1 MGKKRINLK
10 KLKPAQRK
18 TVKVLGVFFFTL
30 LFFHITL
37 YFGSDLLLRSYLQ
50 QEVTKLSNGRYAIDF
65 DRFNLSVLERGFYV
79 QGFTL
84 TPLEEIADEDPQKPL
99 YKITIPEISVK
110 RLGYDFSDKV
120 VSIGIIKFYK
130 PGIQS
135 KQDEKL
141 LEKEQITPLEV
152 LEEEVRKSFGDGLQ
166 NIIVDHLYIEEADL
180 LLENFISQRSITA
193 DRTNLY
199 VQHIELLTKK
209 DNAPPFNAHGFELS
223 LQNFEI
229 VLADSIHT
237 VKSSSVNVSS
247 LDQYM
252 KAEKVSI
259 TPDLTRP
266 AEHYYEIDLDNLE
279 LVEADIDRMF
289 YTADVDIGRLR
300 LERPDFN
307 HYSAATEAIG
317 SASLQQG
324 LYPLIENILASI
336 SINDLVVADGD
347 YLHSSLHEPE
357 KNRIEAEGINFLMDQ
372 VYIGP
377 DQQKTHNQ
385 FFYAQD
391 AELDISKVRVALA
404 DGVHWISGENVF
416 ISSFE
421 DKVTLEKVEVK
432 PVYEGDQPEMTL
444 FEIEMPQ
451 VALGDANLKKIYNEN
466 ILDIN
471 ELFVSSPSVLL
482 RDLAPN
488 PDISGKSTI
497 RDLTQNYLSAIYI
510 QKLEV
515 SDGSLVL
522 DNDLRMRQD
531 SLSFGKI
538 SFLLEDFRLD
548 EQIVEEESSRIF
560 LAEEL
565 RLEIEDYALKLSD
578 NLHLFT
584 ADRVLLDTKDKYV
597 EISGFR
603 LSPQAGGNITNVLSR
618 YSQTTVFD
626 MEVPDFYVYG
636 VDIGEAFF
644 HGRLSVNEIKV
655 PSPQIRLQIYSNPEA
670 ANEENKMDRLDVM
683 NLLTNYFSVVKVDAV
698 NVEEGTLELEN
709 FGREKIQT
717 FSENDVNIGIKNFY
731 VDRFADPMDSRVLF
745 AEELDVHLNNYVFNI
760 AEGKYRIVAD
770 GISFNSARE
779 EITTTNVRLR
789 PSRTLEAKAVIQ
801 ADIPNM
807 TVKGVDLEA
816 FLFEN
821 TLALTKLKLSGAD
834 VQLYLNREKDEE
846 EVPRRGQRRRERN
859 LPKTIDV
866 IQIDTVEAEDAQF
879 NLAYREAD
887 QDLELINSGVNMS
900 FYGFMLDSA
909 KLVEGD
915 LAAFFSSMSM
925 EMDKFSLSLKDSIH
939 TINFSKVGFDSNSG
953 QIALDNFSIVPRN
966 QMGKKGFPVIEARV
980 PHVSLRT
987 NSLTSLQKT
996 GDFVVKQL
1004 LLAKPEIILY
1014 LDKEEAEMLPDD
1026 EEQVAQK
1033 VVENLAIEN
1042 FEIKGG
1048 VLTLKEK
1055 GDDKKVNS
1063 FNNLS
1068 ITLSDLNFDLASPSS
1083 ISRDFYLNKD
1093 FEFELTD
1100 YEIKLPDS
1108 LNILRVGV
1116 ALLSENRLHLKEV
1129 SLIPRY
1135 GDFEYHRIVGY
1146 QTDVAKVTIPEVIFH
1161 GLDVE
1166 KLMDERMLEARAVS
1180 LMDAHVD
1187 VFRDKRFHF
1196 QRGVEKPMPQAL
1208 MRTSDFQVNI
1218 DSLIIQNAEVV
1229 YREFPDKG
1237 LVPGQL
1243 QFDGLNAVL
1252 TPFYLTSADH
1262 SYPIETMMLQANALI
1277 NGVAPIRLGGQLF
1290 FQPPYPMQLVAEAGE
1305 FDLTTLNPIIETN
1318 AFVKVLDGVV
1328 RGGRWEFTL
1337 DDDAARGTMALRYN
1351 DLKVMLLEERTLD
1364 RGRGRKNVLTFVIN
1378 NLAVRSNNPRKFF
1391 NRMVCSPIYL
1401 KRDKSRF
1408 VFNYL
1413 WKSTLS
1419 GLQGS
1424 VGLGKPKE
1432 EKDRVEE

>member
-18 TVKVLGVFFFTL
+18 AVKVLGIFSLTL
-30 LFFHITL
+30 LFFHIVL

-50 QEVTKLSNGRYAIDF
+50 QEVTKLSSGRYAIDF
-65 DRFNLSVLERGFYV
+65 DRFNLSVFERGFYV

-84 TPLEEIADEDPQKPL
+84 IPLEDAANEDPGKPL
-99 YKITIPEISVK
+99 YKITIPRISVK
-110 RLGYDFSDKV
+110 RLGYSFSDKILSV
-120 VSIGIIKFYK
+120 GVIQFYK
-130 PGIQS
+130 PAIQS
-135 KQDEKL
+135 RQDEEL
-141 LEKEQITPLEV
+141 LEMEQVTPLEV
-152 LEEEVRKSFGDGLQ
+152 LEEEVRKSFGEGLR
-166 NIIVDHLYIEEADL
+166 NIIIDQLYIEEADL

-193 DRTNLY
+193 DNTNLY

-209 DNAPPFNAHGFELS
+209 EDAPPFNAQGFTLE
-223 LQNFEI
+223 LQNFAI
-229 VLADSIHT
+229 VLADSVHT
-237 VKSSSVNVSS
+237 VRSSSINISS
-247 LDQYM
+247 LDQYI

-259 TPDLTRP
+259 APDLTRP
-266 AEHYYEIDLDNLE
+266 AEHYYEIHLENLE

-289 YTADVDIGRLR
+289 YTSDVDIGRLS

-307 HYSAATEAIG
+307 HYSAATGATG
-317 SASLQQG
+317 PNSLQQG

-336 SINDLVVADGD
+336 SISDLVVTDGH
-347 YLHSSLHEPE
+347 YLHSSLDEPDR
-357 KNRIEAEGINFLMDQ
+357 NRIEAEGINFRMDQ

-377 DQQKTHNQ
+377 DQQKTRHQ

-391 AELDISKVRVALA
+391 AELDIAKVRVALA
-404 DGVHWISGENVF
+404 DGVHWISGEKVF

-421 DKVTLEKVEVK
+421 DKVTLEKVDVK
-432 PVYEGDQPEMTL
+432 PVYQGEQPDMTL

-451 VALGDANLKKIYNEN
+451 VVLADANLKKIYNESV
-466 ILDIN
+466 LDIN
-471 ELFVSSPSVLL
+471 EMVISSPSVLL
-482 RDLAPN
+482 RDLAPD
-488 PDISGKSTI
+488 PDFSGKSTI
-497 RDLTQNYLSAIYI
+497 QELTQNYLSAIYI
-510 QKLEV
+510 QKLEI

-522 DNDLRMRQD
+522 DNDLRVRQD

-538 SFLLEDFRLD
+538 SFVLEDFRLD
-548 EQIVEEESSRIF
+548 EQIEADESSRIF

-584 ADRVLLDTKDKYV
+584 ANKVLLDTKEDFIA
-597 EISGFR
+597 ISGFR
-603 LSPQAGGNITNVLSR
+603 LSPQAGGYIKNILSR

-626 MEVPDFYVYG
+626 IEVPDFYVYG

-644 HGRLSVNEIKV
+644 HGRLSVNEVKV
-655 PSPQIRLQIYSNPEA
+655 PSPKIKLQIYSNPEV
-670 ANEENKMDRLDVM
+670 ANEDNKMDRLDVL

-698 NVEEGTLELEN
+698 NVEEGSLELEN

-717 FSENDVNIGIKNFY
+717 FAENDVNIGIKNFY
-731 VDRFADPMDSRVLF
+731 VDRFANPMDSRVLF

-760 AEGKYRIVAD
+760 AEGKYRILAD

-779 EITTTNVRLR
+779 EITTSNVRLR

-834 VQLYLNREKDEE
+834 VQLYLNREKAED
-846 EVPRRGQRRRERN
+846 EVPRRGQRRRDRN
-859 LPKTIDV
+859 LPKTIDI

-887 QDLELINSGVNMS
+887 QDMELINSGVNMS
-900 FYGFMLDSA
+900 FYGFLLDSA

-939 TINFSKVGFDSNSG
+939 TINFSKVGFDSESG

-966 QMGKKGFPVIEARV
+966 QVGRRGFPVIEARV

-996 GDFVVKQL
+996 GDFLVKRL
-1004 LLAKPEIILY
+1004 FLSEPEIILY
-1014 LDKEEAEMLPDD
+1014 LDKEEAETLPSD

-1033 VVENLAIEN
+1033 VIENLNIEN

-1048 VLTLKEK
+1048 LLTLKEK
-1055 GDDKKVNS
+1055 GNGQKVNS

-1083 ISRDFYLNKD
+1083 IGKDFYLNKD

-1108 LNILRVGV
+1108 LNILRIGL
-1116 ALLSENRLHLKEV
+1116 ALLSENHLHLKEV
-1129 SLIPRY
+1129 SLVPRY

-1146 QTDVAKVTIPEVIFH
+1146 QTDVAKVTIPEIIVH
-1161 GLDVE
+1161 GLNVE
-1166 KLMDERMLEARAVS
+1166 KLMGERMLDARAVS
-1180 LMDAHVD
+1180 LIDAKVD
-1187 VFRDKRFHF
+1187 VFRDKRFQF
-1196 QRGVEKPMPQAL
+1196 QPGVDKPMPQEL
-1208 MRTSDFQVNI
+1208 MVASDFKVSI
-1218 DSLIIQNAEVV
+1218 DSLLIQNAEVV

-1243 QFDGLNAVL
+1243 RFSELNAVL
-1252 TPFYLTSADH
+1252 APFYLSRSSE
-1262 SYPIETMMLQANALI
+1262 SYPITSSILQANAKI
-1277 NGVAPIRLGGQLF
+1277 NGAAPVSLEGQLF
-1290 FQPPYPMQLVAEAGE
+1290 FQPPYPLQLVAEVGE
-1305 FDLTTLNPIIETN
+1305 FDLTVLNPIIETN
-1318 AFVKVLDGVV
+1318 AFVKVLDGIV

-1337 DDDAARGTMALRYN
+1337 DDEVARGTMALRYN

-1391 NRMVCSPIYL
+1391 NRMVDSPIYYR
-1401 KRDKSRF
+1401 RDKSRF
-1408 VFNYL
+1408 IFNYL
-1413 WKSTLS
+1413 WKSTFT

-1432 EKDRVEE
+1432 EKEDER